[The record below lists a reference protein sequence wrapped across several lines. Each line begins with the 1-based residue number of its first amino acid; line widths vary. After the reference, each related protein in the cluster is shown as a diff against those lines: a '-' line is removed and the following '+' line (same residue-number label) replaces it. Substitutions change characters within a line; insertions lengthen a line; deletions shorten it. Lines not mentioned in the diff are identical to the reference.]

1 MNFSAEYISMVLG
14 ATRFAADK
22 HKSQRVKGAEASP
35 YVNHLIEMG
44 ELLWRVGEVRDR
56 DCIVAALLNDTLED
70 TDTTPEE
77 LEELFGR
84 RVRLLVEEVT
94 DDKSLPPERRKQLQ
108 VICAAT
114 LSSTAKQLRLAD
126 KSLNV
131 AQVAFAPAVEWS
143 LERRCEY
150 LRWSEL
156 VVSGLRDCND
166 KLEANFDAVLHR
178 AWERLKSEERCG
190 NTHSLTQR
198 KSAG

>member
-1 MNFSAEYISMVLG
+1 MSFSVDYISMVLG

-35 YVNHLIEMG
+35 YINHLIEMG

-108 VICAAT
+108 VIRAAK
-114 LSSTAKQLRLAD
+114 LSSAAKQLRLAD
-126 KSLNV
+126 KTLNV
-131 AQVAFAPAVEWS
+131 AQVAFAPAGEWS

-156 VVSGLRDCND
+156 VVAGLRDCND
-166 KLEANFDAVLHR
+166 KLEANFDAVLHT

-190 NTHSLTQR
+190 NTQSLTQR
-198 KSAG
+198 KSAS

>member
-1 MNFSAEYISMVLG
+1 MSFSADYISMILG

-35 YVNHLIEMG
+35 YINHLIEMG

-70 TDTTPEE
+70 TDTTPDE

-94 DDKSLPPERRKQLQ
+94 DDKSLPQERRKQLQ
-108 VICAAT
+108 VNRAAT
-114 LSSTAKQLRLAD
+114 LSSAAKQLRLAD
-126 KSLNV
+126 KTLNV

-156 VVSGLRDCND
+156 VVAGLRDCND
-166 KLEANFDAVLHR
+166 KLEANFDAVLHT
-178 AWERLKSEERCG
+178 AWESLKSEERCV
-190 NTHSLTQR
+190 NTHSLTHR